1 MSLVPIHNAAVGLH
15 TLLRRYCGN
24 RIAYWHSE
32 YQKLPPEA
40 VRAGANYSDEACAIF
55 PRYTIL
61 SDILEEAERL
71 DSDVLT
77 DFDDVR
83 ERLVIASQLACD
95 SFASRKD
102 IRQEKVI
109 AEERELVCAFLRMQL
124 PADSVAAEPLP
135 YSYRL
140 STADS
145 ASMRSRIRSCW
156 GIDKFCWYPLGVP
169 KPDTAEAFR
178 WSRLEEELSES
189 WLCDAL
195 AMRGIDR
202 YWLMHEFGWDRIES
216 RLLVTPGYVDGA
228 ESILSSQGL
237 DWIAYFSHEDS
248 ATFGGWTLELVKEL
262 VPDWSSYLYTSEF

>member
-1 MSLVPIHNAAVGLH
+1 M
-15 TLLRRYCGN
+15 
-24 RIAYWHSE
+24 
-32 YQKLPPEA
+32 PPEA